1 MATINAQGLAMAAGI
16 SPSHVQGVESDQLIF
31 GTQILQQNP
40 FMLADY
46 YRNHGNYYTTL
57 AKLLPLIGKSAQRR
71 VSYSPTTGH
80 WEKPRVK
87 SIFTVGAITSGAE
100 ANEAIVTLTGDDMAN
115 DNGSISSLPRVKDT
129 VEFVAGGHM
138 YRIIEKNTA
147 VNPNT
152 ITIQAD
158 APGYDPQDEVVVGS
172 IGNIF
177 SNISG
182 EGTDQNKAL
191 RPRRYYYENTFWIV
205 KDTEGVTGSNLTTK
219 VKFEPVP
226 GTNLLW
232 MDGLKDMELRH
243 QYLKGSTW
251 MFGKQPTGWTETS
264 TFMDEEATIRGTQ
277 GLLGFINQSGY
288 NMEIDPNDFDIND
301 LYALSAYFS
310 SINLPTSDIVLA
322 QGYNINT
329 IVEQSLSDKLNYNWV
344 IGVSDKYVADN
355 FKENWA
361 KTNGRDYN
369 AEGAFINLGFKG
381 FALGQFT
388 FMQTSAPEFSN
399 SQGAGAIGYQDW
411 MVAMPLGEASVTDN
425 TGLEFQTSY
434 VGYEVRGAD
443 GYVREDELWMEAGAG
458 NQSIVNT
465 RAQLL
470 KTSAIDGVKFYI
482 RTELAPHFA
491 LGDQMAILSPNGGS
505 SS

>member
-1 MATINAQGLAMAAGI
+1 MSTIDTAGLLMQAGLT
-16 SPSHVQGVESDQLIF
+16 PSHVQGVESDQLIF

-71 VSYSPTTGH
+71 ISYSPTTGH

-87 SIFTVGAITSGAE
+87 FIFTVGSITNLT
-100 ANEAIVTLTGDDMAN
+100 ANTARITLDPDDMAN

-129 VEFVAGGHM
+129 VQFVAGSHI
-138 YRIIEKNTA
+138 YRIIGKNTS

-152 ITIQAD
+152 IDIESDET
-158 APGYDPQDEVVVGS
+158 GFDPTDEVIAGS

-219 VKFEPVP
+219 VKFEPIP
-226 GTNLLW
+226 GTNLLF
-232 MDGLKDMELRH
+232 MDGLKDWELRH
-243 QYLKGSTW
+243 QYMKGETW
-251 MFGKQPTGWTETS
+251 MFGQQPTASWTETS
-264 TFMDEEATIRGTQ
+264 TFMEEDATIRGTQ
-277 GLLGFINQSGY
+277 GLLAFIAQSGLT
-288 NMEIDPNDFDIND
+288 MHVDINDFDIND
-301 LYALSAYFS
+301 LYALASYFS

-322 QGYNINT
+322 QGYNINA

-355 FKENWA
+355 YKDNWA
-361 KTNGRDYN
+361 KTNGREYN

-399 SQGAGAIGYQDW
+399 MQGAGAIGYNDW
-411 MVAMPLGEASVTDN
+411 MVALPLGEASVTDN

-434 VGYEVRGAD
+434 MGYEVRGAD
-443 GYVREDELWMEAGAG
+443 GYVREDEIWMEAGAG
-458 NQSIVNT
+458 NQSIIT
-465 RAQLL
+465 TKAQLL
-470 KTSAIDGVKFYI
+470 KTSPIDGVKFFI
-482 RTELAPHFA
+482 RTEMAPHFA
-491 LGDQMAILSPNGGS
+491 LGDQMAIIKPSGS
-505 SS
+505 SN

>member
-1 MATINAQGLAMAAGI
+1 MATINAQGLAMQAGT

-57 AKLLPLIGKSAQRR
+57 AKLMPLIGKTPNRR

-87 SIFTVGAITSGAE
+87 TIFTVGAITAGSA
-100 ANEAIVTLTGDDMAN
+100 ANESVITLDADDMAN

-129 VEFVAGGHM
+129 FQVTPGGAI
-138 YRIIEKNTA
+138 YRIIAKNTA

-152 ITIQAD
+152 ITVQA
-158 APGYDPQDEVVVGS
+158 PTGIDPEDEIIVGS
-172 IGNIF
+172 ICNIF

-182 EGTDQNKAL
+182 EGTGQNKAL

-219 VKFEPVP
+219 VKFQPVP

-243 QYLKGSTW
+243 QYQKGTTW
-251 MFGKQPTGWTETS
+251 MFGQQVDGWSEES
-264 TFMDEEATIRGTQ
+264 EFMDEDATIRGTQ
-277 GLLGFINQSGY
+277 GLIDFIKQSGY
-288 NMEIDPNDFDIND
+288 NMQIDPNDFDIND
-301 LYALSAYFS
+301 MYALAAYFS

-329 IVEQSLSDKLNYNWV
+329 IVERSIADKLNYNWV
-344 IGVSDKYVADN
+344 LGVSDKYVADN
-355 FKENWA
+355 FKKNWA
-361 KTNGRDYN
+361 KTNGREYN
-369 AEGAFINLGFKG
+369 AEGAFLNQGIKG
-381 FALGQFT
+381 FGLGQFT

-399 SQGAGAIGYQDW
+399 GQGAGAIGYQDW
-411 MVAMPLGEASVTDN
+411 MIAMPLGEASVTDN

-434 VGYEVRGAD
+434 FGYEVRGAD
-443 GYVREDELWMEAGAG
+443 GYVREDELWAESGAG
-458 NQSIVNT
+458 NKSIIRTKGDFN
-465 RAQLL
+465 
-470 KTSAIDGVKFYI
+470 KTSPIDGVKFFV
-482 RTELAPHFA
+482 RTEMAPHFA
-491 LGDQMAILSPNGGS
+491 LGDQMAILSPEGAS
-505 SS
+505 S